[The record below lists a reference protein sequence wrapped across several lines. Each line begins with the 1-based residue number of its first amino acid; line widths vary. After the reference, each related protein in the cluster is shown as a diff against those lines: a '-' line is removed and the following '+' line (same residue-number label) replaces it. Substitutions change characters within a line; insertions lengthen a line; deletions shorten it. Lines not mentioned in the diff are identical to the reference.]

1 MDRNEQIEKL
11 RNIVL
16 KAEEERL
23 SGCECYSLDE
33 ARAMLSSR
41 VELEKGE

>member
-33 ARAMLSSR
+33 ARAMLTSR
-41 VELEKGE
+41 LETEMCE